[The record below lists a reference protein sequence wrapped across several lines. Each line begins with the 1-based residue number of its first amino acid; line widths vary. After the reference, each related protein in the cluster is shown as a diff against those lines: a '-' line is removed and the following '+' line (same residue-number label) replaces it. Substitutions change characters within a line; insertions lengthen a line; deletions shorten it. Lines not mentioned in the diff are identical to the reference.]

1 MEYNELKRIVLEL
14 IESSAYIDSFRVR
27 AILRGRIRV
36 RFSRH
41 AVEMALYRY
50 YRQGLLLRERRG
62 RRYYY
67 LITDK
72 GKRRLEWLRS
82 AMRK

>member
-14 IESSAYIDSFRVR
+14 IESSHNIDSFRIQ
-27 AILRGRIRV
+27 ALLRRLFR
-36 RFSRH
+36 RKFSRH

-50 YRQGLLLRERRG
+50 YRQGLLSRERRG

-67 LITDK
+67 VITDK
-72 GKRRLEWLRS
+72 GKRRLEWLQS
-82 AMRK
+82 TM